1 MNFAIRKLRDDIIN
15 LINGSKLP
23 IEIIRLILREI
34 LVEVDNKA
42 TLIISEEMKKINEEV
57 KDDAVHEN
65 NMD

>member
-57 KDDAVHEN
+57 ENDAVHEN

>member
-42 TLIISEEMKKINEEV
+42 TLIISEEMKKINEEIEE
-57 KDDAVHEN
+57 DAVHEN

>member
-57 KDDAVHEN
+57 EYDAVHEN

>member
-57 KDDAVHEN
+57 EDDAVSED